1 MNNLVIDCQYY
12 RKKKNNINDIQTEYR
27 NENNIYIA
35 KPPLKKL
42 DFGKKFYQK
51 PYRYKT
57 KKRILPFLWINDEH
71 DYMWFSR

>member
-12 RKKKNNINDIQTEYR
+12 RKKNSNISDILTEYR

-35 KPPLKKL
+35 KPPLKIA
-42 DFGKKFYQK
+42 DFGRNFYKK
-51 PYRYKT
+51 PYRYNT
-57 KKRILPFLWINDEH
+57 KKRILPFLWIKDEH

>member
-12 RKKKNNINDIQTEYR
+12 KKNSIINDILTEYR

-35 KPPLKKL
+35 RPPLRNI
-42 DFGKKFYQK
+42 DFGKKFYK
-51 PYRYKT
+51 TPYRYNT
-57 KKRILPFLWINDEH
+57 KKRILPFLRINNEH